1 MSHPMNPKPIGK
13 ADVSKSLKEI
23 ETKFDGIVYNFG
35 SNRKN
40 RGSYVGKSDME
51 IYYKGILTMVEIKVG
66 TDKLSEKQIAYGLAI
81 CSTPTVPYWIADE
94 NNYLRLK
101 ELILRNDRMLLIAY
115 KKEFQDIL
123 LKEKKRLEVLEQKR
137 KLKSLSK

>member
-13 ADVSKSLKEI
+13 AEISKSLKEI
-23 ETKFDGIVYNFG
+23 ETKFGGIVYNFG

-51 IYYKGILTMVEIKVG
+51 IIYQSILAMVEIKVG
-66 TDKLSEKQIAYGLAI
+66 KDSLSEKQIEYGMKFYCTLIDRAY
-81 CSTPTVPYWIADE
+81 Y
-94 NNYLRLK
+94 
-101 ELILRNDRMLLIAY
+101 LIATEHTY
-115 KKEFQDIL
+115 PQIKCAIL
-123 LKEKKRLEVLEQKR
+123 MKDRKTLHRLSQESYNLLCEEEIKFKQR